1 MAAVIYTL
9 CAITS
14 GFCAWLL
21 VRAYISN
28 RSRLLL
34 WSAFCFAGLTLEN
47 VALWIDKIVFPQ
59 IDFSAVRLSIGLLAM
74 AVLLVGMVWEAE

>member
-9 CAITS
+9 CGITS

-21 VRAYISN
+21 VRAYIDT

-34 WSAFCFAGLTLEN
+34 WSAVCFAGLALEN
-47 VALWIDKIVFPQ
+47 VALWVDKIVFPLTDLSLLRQ
-59 IDFSAVRLSIGLLAM
+59 SIGLFAM
-74 AVLLVGMVWEAE
+74 TVLLFGLVWEAE

>member
-14 GFCAWLL
+14 GFCTWLL
-21 VRAYISN
+21 VRAYIGN

-34 WSAFCFAGLTLEN
+34 WSAVCFAGLTLEN

-59 IDFSAVRLSIGLLAM
+59 IDLSAVRLSIGLFAM
-74 AVLLVGMVWEAE
+74 AVLLIGMVWEAE

>member
-9 CAITS
+9 CAVTS

-21 VRAYISN
+21 IRAYIGN

-34 WSAFCFAGLTLEN
+34 WSAVCFAGLTFEN
-47 VALWIDKIVFPQ
+47 AALWIDKIVFPQ
-59 IDFSAVRLSIGLLAM
+59 VDLSAVRLSIGLFAM
-74 AVLLVGMVWEAE
+74 TVLLIGMIWEAE

>member
-21 VRAYISN
+21 VRAYIGN

-59 IDFSAVRLSIGLLAM
+59 IDLSAVRLSIGLFAM
-74 AVLLVGMVWEAE
+74 TVLLIGMIWEAE

>member
-21 VRAYISN
+21 VRAYIRN

-34 WSAFCFAGLTLEN
+34 WSAVCFAGLTLEN
-47 VALWIDKIVFPQ
+47 AALWIDKIVFPQ
-59 IDFSAVRLSIGLLAM
+59 IDLSAVRLSIGLFAM
-74 AVLLVGMVWEAE
+74 TVLLIGMISEAE

>member
-1 MAAVIYTL
+1 MATVIYTL

-21 VRAYISN
+21 VRAYIGN

-34 WSAFCFAGLTLEN
+34 WSAVCFAGLTLEN
-47 VALWIDKIVFPQ
+47 AALWIDKIVFPQ
-59 IDFSAVRLSIGLLAM
+59 IDLSAVRLSIGLFAM
-74 AVLLVGMVWEAE
+74 TVLLIGMIWEAE